1 LGAERGGGPILN
13 SERSHAEALG
23 RGVFD
28 VPESQCSVENERVFT
43 RADVIVHVLLTVVNV
58 SALAWGLTALLAGV
72 GLREPRLWIAV
83 TVLFPMLVMWEL
95 RWLSLPGMR
104 RPRPLPAPVG
114 ARVAVITTFVPA
126 VESLEMLERTLRA
139 LVALEYEHETW
150 VLDEGDDPDV
160 KSLCARAGARY
171 FTRHGR
177 PDYNTARGRF
187 QTKTKHG
194 NVNTWLHKVG
204 FHDYE
209 VVAMFDPDHIPRRDY
224 LTRLLGY
231 LRDPGVAFVQ
241 SPQLYYNQ
249 EASFIARGAAEET
262 YAYYSSLQMTGYAGG
277 FPVLVG
283 CHTVHRT
290 AALEQIGGLPAH
302 EADDTAATLLYL
314 AHGWR
319 GVYDPVPLAAG
330 LTPVDWHGYLRQ
342 QRRWARSILDLKL
355 RWYPRLFRSLP
366 GRVGVAAGLHGLYYF
381 SGLAAPLVLTYLCYL
396 LLSGQQPLSQGSSLL
411 PLAVIGAVLTCC
423 DFYRQRFYLRPR
435 LEWGLHWRAMILKYA
450 KWPWLVIAL
459 LDAVSASTNRF
470 EVTAKKKVYVRRAVT
485 VPHAL
490 VGLAI
495 GSVWVVSLLTNRNPD
510 ALVQAFAAIAVL
522 ASAAIAA
529 TGFRRFPAPFGDY
542 LSSRMT
548 IEQQSPEPSQLS
560 ATKMHRLGS

>member
-1 LGAERGGGPILN
+1 MTVSAGWEASTLRDEVRWLMLN
-13 SERSHAEALG
+13 ADESNAEALVG
-23 RGVFD
+23 PGVFEAAAHQG
-28 VPESQCSVENERVFT
+28 VVENEAVFS
-43 RADVIVHVLLTVVNV
+43 RADAVVYIVLTILNFAAV
-58 SALAWGLTALLAGV
+58 SWGVAALVADVGLT
-72 GLREPRLWIAV
+72 EPRFWLVV
-83 TVLFPMLVMWEL
+83 TVLLPTLVMWEL
-95 RWLSLPGMR
+95 RWLTLPTMR
-104 RPRPLPAPVG
+104 RPQPLAAPVG
-114 ARVAVITTFVPA
+114 ARVAVVTTFVPA
-126 VESLEMLERTLRA
+126 AESLEMLERTVRA

-150 VLDEGDDPDV
+150 VLDEGDDPEV
-160 KSLCARAGARY
+160 KLLCARAGARY

-177 PDYNTARGRF
+177 PHYNTARGPF
-187 QTKTKHG
+187 QARTKPG
-194 NVNTWLHKVG
+194 NINAWLHEVG
-204 FHDYE
+204 FRSYE
-209 VVAMFDPDHIPRRDY
+209 LVAMFDPDHVPRRDY

-231 LRDPGVAFVQ
+231 LRDPSVAFVQ

-262 YAYYSSLQMTGYAGG
+262 YAYYSSLEMAGYGSG

-290 AALEQIGGLPAH
+290 AALEEIGGLPPH

-342 QRRWARSILDLKL
+342 QRRWARSVLDLKL
-355 RWYPRLFRSLP
+355 RWYPRLFSSLP
-366 GRVGVAAGLHGLYYF
+366 GRVRVAAGLHGLYYF
-381 SGLAAPLVLTYLCYL
+381 SGLAAPLVLAYLCYL
-396 LLSGQQPLSQGSSLL
+396 LLSGQQPLSKGSSLL
-411 PLAVIGAVLTCC
+411 PLAVIIAVLISC

-459 LDAVSASTNRF
+459 FDAVSGSTNRF
-470 EVTAKKKVYVRRAVT
+470 DITAKKNVHASRAVT

-495 GSVWVVSLLTNRNPD
+495 GSVWVISLLTDRHPD
-510 ALVQAFAAIAVL
+510 ALVQVIAAIAVL
-522 ASAAIAA
+522 TSIAIAA
-529 TGFRRFPAPFGDY
+529 TGFCRFPAPFDDS
-542 LSSRMT
+542 LSCWRTSE
-548 IEQQSPEPSQLS
+548 EQE
-560 ATKMHRLGS
+560 AR